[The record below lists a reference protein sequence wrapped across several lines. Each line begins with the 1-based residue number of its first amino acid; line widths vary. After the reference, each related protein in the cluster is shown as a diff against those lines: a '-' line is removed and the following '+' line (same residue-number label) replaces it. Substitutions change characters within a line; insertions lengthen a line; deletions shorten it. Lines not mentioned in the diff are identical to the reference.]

1 MPAAAVA
8 GAGVLTSAYS
18 AHQAGKRQDKAMK
31 LQKGAMDADQAF
43 RQQMWDDYKEN
54 YGPLEQEL
62 LQKASSEGPLNLGP
76 TWAKIQGNF
85 DQAAR
90 NNEASMARKG
100 MLGSGLDQNNTLESG
115 RAFALSDAFGKGLQ
129 AKDLMKER
137 LIAAGR
143 QMPQQAGFVSQ
154 GNTNMANLY
163 GNQASMFGNAAAGA
177 GQSLASSLGSLGY
190 ALQGVNWGGGG
201 GTPTVK
207 TDVSPPPVDTLT
219 PIISPTPINPI
230 ALNPG
235 GLLSLSSLPSWPSG
249 SGGVADK

>member
-1 MPAAAVA
+1 MPAVAA
-8 GAGVLTSAYS
+8 GAGALVSAYS

-31 LQKGAMDADQAF
+31 LQKSAMDADQAF

-115 RAFALSDAFGKGLQ
+115 RAFALSDAYGKGLQ

-154 GNTNMANLY
+154 GNTNMANFY

-190 ALQGVNWGGGG
+190 ALQGVNWGGA
-201 GTPTVK
+201 
-207 TDVSPPPVDTLT
+207 PPP
-219 PIISPTPINPI
+219 PSSMP
-230 ALNPG
+230 ALMHPG
-235 GLLSLSSLPSWPSG
+235 PAPVGPDLGGFDPSSLPSSLPSIGTTLG
-249 SGGVADK
+249 SSPIGGTRDK